1 MARVTFTATEIQ
13 TNARINAQVKV
24 DGRLVGS
31 TPVTVDVP
39 IGDHTVSFEPT
50 QTHRSDTGT
59 HPFKIVAGQTA
70 AEFAGVYSKI
80 SVPPPLPPPGPPK
93 PPAPGVKPPPPP
105 QTGTFRCPA
114 GDVSYNT
121 RDELRRHIF
130 DMIERNDPR
139 HRGVER

>member
-13 TNARINAQVKV
+13 TNTPITAQVKV

-59 HPFKIVAGQTA
+59 HPFKIVAGQAA
-70 AEFAGVYSKI
+70 AEFAGIYSKI
-80 SVPPPLPPPGPPK
+80 S
-93 PPAPGVKPPPPP
+93 APQ
-105 QTGTFRCPA
+105 QTRKFECPA
-114 GDVSYNT
+114 GDASYDT

-130 DMIERNDPR
+130 EMIDRNDPR
-139 HRGVER
+139 HRGAQR